1 MKICFF
7 GIYDSAYSRNR
18 VLISGFRENG
28 YEVVECSA
36 DPRVYTR
43 ISKYFELYKEYKK
56 IKGSDFKYV
65 VVAFPGHTVVWLA
78 RLLFGKNI
86 IFDAFVSLYNSEVE
100 DRKSVSWWH
109 PRALYYW
116 LLDFSSCRMARKI
129 LLDTNTQISYFVE
142 RYHIQKNKFIRVF
155 VGTTPRD
162 FYPIAPVRKNNG
174 KFIAHFHGTFIPLQ
188 GIEYIV
194 RAAKLL
200 EDDSGIVVRI
210 IGTGQEY
217 ERVRNIAEHL
227 SVRNI
232 EFIGRVPLHDLNTY
246 INDADVCLGIFGDT
260 NKTPLVIPN
269 KVYEAF
275 ACGKP
280 VITADTLAVREITN
294 IGKSAVLIPRADST
308 ALASAICRL
317 KNDPTLCEQLGTA
330 AHALFQERFTPKQLV
345 RKLLNEII

>member
-100 DRKSVSWWH
+100 DRKSVPPWH

-116 LLDFSSCRMARKI
+116 LLDFFSCRMAQKI
-129 LLDTNTQISYFVE
+129 LLDTNAHISYFVE

-155 VGTTPRD
+155 VGTTPKD
-162 FYPIAPVRKNNG
+162 FYPIAHVRKNNG

-200 EDDSGIVVRI
+200 EDDNEVVVRI

-217 ERVRNIAEHL
+217 ERVHDVAERL
-227 SVRNI
+227 GVRNI
-232 EFIGRVPLHDLNTY
+232 EFIGRASLHDLNSY

-280 VITADTLAVREITN
+280 VITADTPAMREITDD
-294 IGKSAVLIPRADST
+294 GKGAVLIPCADVE
-308 ALASAICRL
+308 AISFAIRKL
-317 KNDPTLCEQLGTA
+317 KNDAVFREHLGNTA
-330 AHALFQERFTPKQLV
+330 RVLFQEQFTPKQLA
-345 RKLLNEII
+345 RKLLSEII